1 MLPEISSNKS
11 LDNSY
16 EVPDGQVISS
26 GNKRFRC
33 PEAMFQPSFLGTES
47 AGINETTY
55 NFIMKCYMDICKD
68 LYANTVL
75 SGGCSAKAKM
85 DLRDYNRVWPL
96 SSFLT
101 VVMSLW
107 CASLLRI
114 GQEFCE
120 QPVKWTLKLGISGEM
135 FQSFSLVTRKTRDK
149 MKTQRDSS

>member
-75 SGGCSAKAKM
+75 SGGYTM
-85 DLRDYNRVWPL
+85 L
-96 SSFLT
+96 
-101 VVMSLW
+101 
-107 CASLLRI
+107 
-114 GQEFCE
+114 
-120 QPVKWTLKLGISGEM
+120 LGIADRLQKQIAALAPSTM
-135 FQSFSLVTRKTRDK
+135 KINMIALPPQRK
-149 MKTQRDSS
+149 